1 MNILHGAK
9 WWSLKLH
16 LYKLAQRS
24 SLVLTVSTAVSVCI
38 ILYTVTVTCVIVSV
52 VAVSCVEGW
61 CCVLGWCPFY
71 SLGVVA
77 VLCSPNTMCI
87 DPGVWSLL
95 SWLGFTTTAIVPT
108 IWLTADSW
116 LRAQA
121 RRILPG
127 VCAGEESHI
136 KVALG
141 NSSAG
146 STVSTE
152 FTTVDRVPG
161 RNALK

>member
-1 MNILHGAK
+1 MVISQAPSVQTCPEIKPRINSINSGQCLYYTLH
-9 WWSLKLH
+9 
-16 LYKLAQRS
+16 
-24 SLVLTVSTAVSVCI
+24 CI
-38 ILYTVTVTCVIVSV
+38 VTVTCVIVSV

-136 KVALG
+136 QVALG